1 MIWYSGL
8 TALFLFVLARKAPA
22 FLPAALSMALRPLFP
37 FQKTQVLPVFPLNPS
52 PFCTL
57 RSTNKYAT
65 SLLLVSDSRSV
76 LVTLSSPPSFLLPQT
91 LLQELSF
98 LFSCS
103 IRLQWVPGRSFLPGN
118 NAADELARRGVLLA
132 TSAVPC
138 SLSTLNSCIHSCL
151 FSDWRRTDSSK
162 FFDTQAPSIATEE
175 PVLPRHARCVLS
187 RLRCNGHTLLLSS
200 YLSKIGRINNPFCSA
215 GGHSFQDTSHL
226 IVHCPT
232 TDSLR
237 CSVFGDSRSLYDL
250 WSKP

>member
-1 MIWYSGL
+1 MSHVRFPSSAVLKGVKR
-8 TALFLFVLARKAPA
+8 VLAFSKDFSFDPGSSIKLLATKIEKNVYLKFGA
-22 FLPAALSMALRPLFP
+22 FYLGRACHQLCRG
-37 FQKTQVLPVFPLNPS
+37 KV
-52 PFCTL
+52 C
-57 RSTNKYAT
+57 
-65 SLLLVSDSRSV
+65 V
-76 LVTLSSPPSFLLPQT
+76 LVTLSSPPSFLLSQT
-91 LLQELSF
+91 LSQELSF

-118 NAADELARRGVLLA
+118 NAADEPARRGVLLA

-187 RLRCNGHTLLLSS
+187 RLWCNGHTLLLSS
-200 YLSKIGRINNPFCSA
+200 YLSKIGRIDNPCCSA
-215 GGHSFQDTSHL
+215 CGHSFQDTSHL

-250 WSKP
+250 WSRP